1 MFNGILMLALF
12 IFSLSIIL
20 LMYRV
25 VKGPA
30 VPDRIIA
37 MDTIGINL
45 VAMMAILSVMLKT
58 YAFFEVILLFGIL
71 SFIGTIAFSRFIERG
86 ALVEH
91 DRNG

>member
-45 VAMMAILSVMLKT
+45 VAMMAILSVLLKT